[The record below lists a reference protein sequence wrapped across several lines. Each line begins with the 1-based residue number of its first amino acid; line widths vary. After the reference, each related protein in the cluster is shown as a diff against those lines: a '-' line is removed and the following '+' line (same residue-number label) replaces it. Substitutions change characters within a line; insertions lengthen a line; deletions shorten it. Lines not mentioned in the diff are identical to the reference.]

1 MPGESGITTS
11 GGGIDMIRALSTL
24 AGVALAG
31 GLVWVAAQLHPDHT
45 GGYWAVMGVL
55 AAAGLALALAR
66 LPDTGVRTLVPSLH
80 TFVFGFIPALIA
92 AGWVIVAT
100 QPHGNWFRR
109 HVLSWSGDIGIT
121 RVVRDLEPFA
131 IVLALGVG
139 VVLGLVFQ
147 RRVVAESVAEPVSD
161 VPAREPVPADESEAD
176 TTLRPRRDRDLVAH

>member
-1 MPGESGITTS
+1 MT
-11 GGGIDMIRALSTL
+11 RAFSTL
-24 AGVALAG
+24 LGVALAG
-31 GLVWVAAQLHPDHT
+31 GLVWVAAQPHRDHT
-45 GGYWAVMGVL
+45 GGYWAMMGIL

-92 AGWVIVAT
+92 SAWVIVAT

-109 HVLSWSGDIGIT
+109 HVLNWSSDIGIT

-131 IVLALGVG
+131 IVLAVGVG

-147 RRVVAESVAEPVSD
+147 RRVIVEPVGEPVTD
-161 VPAREPVPADESEAD
+161 VPAGEPAAVDREREAD
-176 TTLRPRRDRDLVAH
+176 TELRPRRDRDLVAH

>member
-1 MPGESGITTS
+1 
-11 GGGIDMIRALSTL
+11 MIRAFSTL

-31 GLVWVAAQLHPDHT
+31 GLVWVAAQLHRDHT
-45 GGYWAVMGVL
+45 GGYWATIGVL
-55 AAAGLALALAR
+55 VAAGLALALAR
-66 LPDTGVRTLVPSLH
+66 LPDTGVRTLVPSLY
-80 TFVFGFIPALIA
+80 TFAFGFVPALIA

-109 HVLSWSGDIGIT
+109 HVLSWSGDIGVT

-147 RRVVAESVAEPVSD
+147 RRAVVEALPQTAYD
-161 VPAREPVPADESEAD
+161 GRADEPYGAPDEPEAD
-176 TTLRPRRDRDLVAH
+176 TEFRPRRDRELVTR